1 MSLAYGRDPSIS
13 SPGSAALP
21 LAEAN
26 TCMSYVESMYAISA
40 LTLDMLHGQVLLTS
54 PVELYKVLPSYQAR
68 LDKIQST
75 AQEHL
80 RTKRDCKSLREVQ
93 EHLMFRLHLSY
104 ISSELYRPVLRV
116 DVARTQQLKA
126 YATKCIYNLT
136 NTVEA
141 AVELQ
146 ELSRV
151 TACSWELSYRMI
163 SSALLLGI
171 FKGLHP
177 EINVAPLVTYLDK
190 ESTFFSGQDALR
202 PNSSATGLLRNLLR
216 RGMASEG

>member
-13 SPGSAALP
+13 SSSSVAFH

-26 TCMSYVESMYAISA
+26 ACMSYVESMYAISEF
-40 LTLDMLHGQVLLTS
+40 TLDMLHGQVLLTS
-54 PVELYKVLPSYQAR
+54 PEELCKTLPSYQAR
-68 LDKIQST
+68 LDQIQSA

-93 EHLMFRLHLSY
+93 EHLMFRIHLSY
-104 ISSELYRPVLRV
+104 ISSELYRPALRV
-116 DVARTQQLKA
+116 EAARTQQLRA
-126 YATKCIYNLT
+126 YATTCINSLT

-146 ELSRV
+146 KLSKV
-151 TACSWELSYRMI
+151 TACSWELSYRTM

-190 ESTFFSGQDALR
+190 ESTFFSGQDTLR
-202 PNSSATGLLRNLLR
+202 PNSSATGLLRTLLR
-216 RGMASEG
+216 HDMASKS